1 MRNKTVSKGKYIH
14 FDTLVSAKIG
24 DIVAIQDILNQ
35 FRGYIIS
42 RSLRTAYRPDG
53 SLYQY
58 IDTDVQHKMETDLI
72 EAIYKFEIR

>member
-14 FDTLVSAKIG
+14 FDTLVSAKTG

-53 SLYQY
+53 LP
-58 IDTDVQHKMETDLI
+58 TGRLTLP
-72 EAIYKFEIR
+72 IY

>member
-1 MRNKTVSKGKYIH
+1 MSKGKYIH
-14 FDTLVSAKIG
+14 FDTLVSAKTG

-42 RSLRTAYRPDG
+42 RSLRTAHSTNILTP
-53 SLYQY
+53 
-58 IDTDVQHKMETDLI
+58 IVQHKMETDLI

>member
-1 MRNKTVSKGKYIH
+1 MSWIYHKP
-14 FDTLVSAKIG
+14 L
-24 DIVAIQDILNQ
+24 
-35 FRGYIIS
+35 

>member
-1 MRNKTVSKGKYIH
+1 MSKGKYIH
-14 FDTLVSAKIG
+14 FDTLVSAKTG

-35 FRGYIIS
+35 FRGYS

>member
-14 FDTLVSAKIG
+14 FDTLVSAKTG

-42 RSLRTAYRPDG
+42 RSALCERLTDRTAHSTNILTPMF
-53 SLYQY
+53 S
-58 IDTDVQHKMETDLI
+58 TKWKPT
-72 EAIYKFEIR
+72 